1 MYANDVSNCR
11 LSSWWRENPSNVLF
25 SLKALQLV
33 ESSHTSECLAT
44 THLQRSFTENMLTI
58 FPVES
63 RTSKWRM
70 SLARTCG
77 VLALENL
84 ENMNLGIVE
93 IKN

>member
-84 ENMNLGIVE
+84 EKYELGYCGS
-93 IKN
+93 